1 MRLGQLPSSITGF
14 HTKVLI
20 IKYLMK
26 FSLRKK
32 IDFNKLKVFGCQ
44 VFYYVPKQFRKKFD
58 NSSSPGI
65 FIGYDQNPT
74 AYRIYDP
81 NQNMIILSRSVEFFE
96 NIPVKFVIPS
106 SPPEIFNF
114 IPYYGKG
121 GNVHYYHYFGN

>member
-1 MRLGQLPSSITGF
+1 
-14 HTKVLI
+14 
-20 IKYLMK
+20 MK